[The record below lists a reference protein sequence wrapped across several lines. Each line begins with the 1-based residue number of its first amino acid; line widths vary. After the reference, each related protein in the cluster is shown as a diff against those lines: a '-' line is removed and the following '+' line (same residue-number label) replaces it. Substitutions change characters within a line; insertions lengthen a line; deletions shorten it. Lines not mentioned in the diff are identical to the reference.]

1 MSDRGQTAAARL
13 LVPAARSTLLWSGV
27 QPRTDG
33 AIRLFGIEIANTT
46 VADAST
52 ELIKAAIADRKT
64 RVVFA
69 NAHVVNEMAT
79 RAGYSRV
86 VATADQIY
94 ADGSGLAVAAR
105 LAGTPLADNV
115 NGTDLF
121 PRLTAD
127 AAKAGVTIFLLGGR
141 PGTAEAARTRM
152 TGFGLGAAIAGAHHG
167 YFAPGSADEDAAIA
181 AANASS
187 AHIVL
192 VGMGVPMQDEWI
204 ARIGDRLKAPVR
216 VGVGGLFDFF
226 AGNVSRSPHLFR
238 IIGCEWVWRL
248 ALEPRRMARR
258 YLIGNAMFMA
268 RAITSAARVRQFR
281 TPVPAATRSAETV
294 G

>member
-1 MSDRGQTAAARL
+1 MGEIGQTAAARL
-13 LVPAARSTLLWSGV
+13 LVPAARSALLWSGV
-27 QPRTDG
+27 QSRTGG
-33 AIRLFGIEIANTT
+33 AVRLFGIEIANTT

-52 ELIKAAIADRKT
+52 DLINAAIDGRRS

-79 RAGYSRV
+79 RTGYSRV
-86 VATADQIY
+86 VATADQVF

-121 PRLTAD
+121 PRLAAD
-127 AAKAGVTIFLLGGR
+127 AGKAGVSIFLLGGR
-141 PGTAEAARTRM
+141 PGTAESARSRM
-152 TGFGLGAAIAGAHHG
+152 TSFGLGASIAGAHHG

-181 AANASS
+181 AANGSGAS
-187 AHIVL
+187 IVL
-192 VGMGVPMQDEWI
+192 VGLGVPMQDEWI

-226 AGNVSRSPHLFR
+226 AGHVSRSPHVFR
-238 IIGCEWVWRL
+238 VIGCEWIWRL

-258 YLIGNAMFMA
+258 YVIGNALFLA
-268 RAITSAARVRQFR
+268 RALASAARVRQLR
-281 TPVPAATRSAETV
+281 AAPAAARSAETV